1 MEFKYY
7 ITVPKE
13 YLELSK
19 YELLIM
25 THLYEGKTIGKRLSI
40 FITSALAEEYNIN
53 TDKKR
58 KSIIEALNSLIQK
71 NIISVTKKNNL
82 WVVDLN
88 KIEPKEKYFFRVYI
102 NDMNKI
108 FENGNIN
115 LFRYYCIIMSSL
127 NSKTRKAR
135 ISITMLGEQYN
146 LSKMTI
152 LKYNKILEQMKIL
165 DISHGNYLNCNIY
178 RNCNEYDSKNN
189 WDSAPKK
196 FDELPAV

>member
-1 MEFKYY
+1 MKFKYY

-13 YLELSK
+13 YLKLNK

-25 THLYEGKTIGKRLSI
+25 THLYMSKIIGIESSILTTFLLVEG
-40 FITSALAEEYNIN
+40 YNIN
-53 TDKKR
+53 TYKKR
-58 KSIIEALNSLIQK
+58 KAIVEALNSLIEK
-71 NIISVTKKNNL
+71 NIISATRKNNS
-82 WVVDLN
+82 WIVDLN

-108 FENGNIN
+108 FKDGNIN
-115 LFRYYCIIMSSL
+115 LFRYYCIIMGSI

-135 ISITMLGEQYN
+135 IPITMLGEQYN
-146 LSKMTI
+146 LSKATI
-152 LKYNKILEQMKIL
+152 LKYNKLLEQMEIL

-189 WDSAPKK
+189 WDSAPEK